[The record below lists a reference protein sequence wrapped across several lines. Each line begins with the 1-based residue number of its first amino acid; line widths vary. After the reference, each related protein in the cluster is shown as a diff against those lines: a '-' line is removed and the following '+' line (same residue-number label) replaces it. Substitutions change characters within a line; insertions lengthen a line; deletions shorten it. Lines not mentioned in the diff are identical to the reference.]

1 MNTLGLE
8 FLKQLQAIRTRAGED
23 FFFGVT
29 LGGEGF
35 WLLGVLGILFWV
47 FGARLAYR
55 AGFALAVGD
64 LVSGAVKSVVCLPRP
79 WVRDPGI
86 VPVKAAQFGAWG
98 FSFPSGHV
106 ANTTLLWGG
115 VAAAARKGWVWVPV
129 VVWIGAVA
137 FSRMYLGVHTPVDVA
152 GAMILA
158 IPLVWA
164 MGRLYDWTERNPLC
178 LWRVLA
184 GVFLVALATWAF
196 VTFKPMPEGTEAG
209 FAKDAF
215 RAVAAMAGFFGAW
228 FVERKLIRFD
238 PARLG
243 GYRIVAVVVGLL
255 VLSLMLAH
263 MRRLLAPFLGGDG
276 AAYAAAAANPVWIF
290 VVWPLLLKGLEKP
303 LPRG

>member
-35 WLLGVLGILFWV
+35 WLLAVLGILFWV
-47 FGARLAYR
+47 LGPRLAYR

-64 LVSGAVKSVVCLPRP
+64 LLAGVIKSVVCLPRP
-79 WVRDPGI
+79 WVRDPSI
-86 VPVKAAQFGAWG
+86 VPMKAAQFGAWG

-115 VAAAARKGWVWVPV
+115 VAAAVRKGWM
-129 VVWIGAVA
+129 WIGVVIWIGLVA
-137 FSRMYLGVHTPVDVA
+137 FSRMYLGVHTPLDVA
-152 GAMILA
+152 GSLVLA
-158 IPLVWA
+158 IPVVWG
-164 MGRLYDWTERNPLC
+164 MGRLYDWTEQKSSHA
-178 LWRVLA
+178 WWVVSGVVLMA
-184 GVFLVALATWAF
+184 VATWGF
-196 VTFKPMPEGTEAG
+196 VSLKPMPEGTEAG

-215 RAVAAMAGFFGAW
+215 RAVAALAGFFGAW
-228 FVERKLIRFD
+228 FVERKWIRFD

-255 VLSLMLAH
+255 VLSLLLSNL
-263 MRRLLAPFLGGDG
+263 RRLLAPFLGGDG
-276 AAYAAAAANPVWIF
+276 AAYVAAAANPVWIF

-303 LPRG
+303 ISC

>member
-35 WLLGVLGILFWV
+35 WLLAVLGILFWV
-47 FGARLAYR
+47 LGPRLAYR

-64 LVSGAVKSVVCLPRP
+64 LLAGVIKSVVCLPRP
-79 WVRDPGI
+79 WVRDPSI
-86 VPVKAAQFGAWG
+86 VPMKAAQFGAWG

-115 VAAAARKGWVWVPV
+115 VAAAVRKGWM
-129 VVWIGAVA
+129 WIGVVIWIGLVA
-137 FSRMYLGVHTPVDVA
+137 FSRMYLGVHTPLDVA
-152 GAMILA
+152 GSLVLA
-158 IPLVWA
+158 IPVVWG
-164 MGRLYDWTERNPLC
+164 MGRLYDWTEQKSSHA
-178 LWRVLA
+178 WWVVA
-184 GVFLVALATWAF
+184 GVVLVAVATWGF
-196 VTFKPMPEGTEAG
+196 VSLKPMPEGTEAG

-215 RAVAAMAGFFGAW
+215 RAVAALAGFFGAW
-228 FVERKLIRFD
+228 FVERKWIRYD

-255 VLSLMLAH
+255 VLSLLLSNL
-263 MRRLLAPFLGGDG
+263 RRLLAPFLGGDG
-276 AAYAAAAANPVWIF
+276 AAYVAAAANPVWIF

-303 LPRG
+303 ISC